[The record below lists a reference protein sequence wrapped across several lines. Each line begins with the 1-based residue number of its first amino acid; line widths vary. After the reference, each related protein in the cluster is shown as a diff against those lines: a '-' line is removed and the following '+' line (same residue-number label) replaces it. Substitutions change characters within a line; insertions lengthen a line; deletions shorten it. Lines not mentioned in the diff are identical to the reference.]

1 MERTVHICSICEE
14 SDVRLQQPFG
24 NCSRCNSQTYCSLEC
39 QSGDWS
45 DHKKVCGKS
54 ILDSMSASNRDF
66 CKSLLPDSFLH
77 ELPENDVYD
86 MLDDCFFLRIADCF
100 CFGKDKKCKGGNMNK
115 FRDFLDL
122 AEERVGFLP
131 PWWCE
136 SKRGECERTAKKT
149 ERMAPGS
156 KDYNTRDFLLDHALI
171 SAYGDYNIPM
181 KLRLLA
187 EKVYGTKVVSS
198 W

>member
-1 MERTVHICSICEE
+1 MHACSVCEK
-14 SDVRLQQPFG
+14 SDVGLQQQFG
-24 NCSRCNSQTYCSLEC
+24 SCSRCNSQTYCSMEC
-39 QSGDWS
+39 QSSDWS
-45 DHKKVCGKS
+45 NHKEVCGIS
-54 ILDSMSASNRDF
+54 ILDSMSESNRDV
-66 CKSLLPDSFLH
+66 CRSLLPDSFLH
-77 ELPENDVYD
+77 ECSEKDVYD

-100 CFGKDKKCKGGNMNK
+100 CFTKDRKRKGGNMNK

-122 AEERVGFLP
+122 AEERVGLLP

-136 SKRGECERTAKKT
+136 AKRSECERMAEET

-156 KDYNTRDFLLDHALI
+156 EDYETRDFLVDHALI
-171 SAYGDYNIPM
+171 WAYRDYNIPM

-187 EKVYGTKVVSS
+187 EKVYGTKAVLS